1 MTETVENLET
11 IENRSEAI
19 NEVSVTETQPAPT
32 NSENAATAET
42 SNAPVTE
49 GASVTENAATA
60 ETSNAPVTEGAS
72 VTENAA
78 TAETSN
84 APVTEG
90 ASVTENA
97 ATAETSNE
105 LAQPEAPKAE
115 ETTETTEPTEP
126 TEPKLCG
133 KDPKIICDVVH
144 GLFSEPKTAEVKP
157 EEPTRSLEFQTTK
170 VVSSNAVPK
179 VPVQYVENP
188 LKFAKDLKKPTALDK
203 IKDVAANLKLMG
215 NEAEGEFIV
224 KAFDNITNPT
234 LERKEFEIKD
244 TEELA
249 KAFFGRDAIAPKNPG
264 SLNSNT
270 FTITENAEPGKS
282 FQDNNAGTVTDKVI
296 DSAYGTIAAQVN
308 FDMLQELRER
318 VYHAKF
324 ELDKVVGVK
333 GELFDSLEQ
342 SLKKAEEILDV
353 ERKNIVMHNL
363 QEITK
368 VLEGL
373 EAVKVEELAPEDRK
387 ALWDAIHNLKCAN
400 NLVNKAGF
408 KDKAGDNEKI
418 VQEHVAKALKLYP
431 KLKEDVR
438 MQALSSQIFA
448 LSE

>member
-1 MTETVENLET
+1 MTVETENTELTETPAASAT
-11 IENRSEAI
+11 P
-19 NEVSVTETQPAPT
+19 EVT
-32 NSENAATAET
+32 ATAET
-42 SNAPVTE
+42 AETSETTTTTTETRPTVTPE
-49 GASVTENAATA
+49 VAATA
-60 ETSNAPVTEGAS
+60 
-72 VTENAA
+72 
-78 TAETSN
+78 
-84 APVTEG
+84 
-90 ASVTENA
+90 
-97 ATAETSNE
+97 
-105 LAQPEAPKAE
+105 
-115 ETTETTEPTEP
+115 ETTETTETPVTP
-126 TEPKLCG
+126 VEPKLCG
-133 KDPKIICDVVH
+133 TDPKIICDVVH
-144 GLFSEPKTAEVKP
+144 ELFQEPKPKEEPKP
-157 EEPTRSLEFQTTK
+157 EEPTRSLEFQTTRK
-170 VVSSNAVPK
+170 VSETVVPK

-215 NEAEGEFIV
+215 KEAEGEFIV

-249 KAFFGRDAIAPKNPG
+249 KAFFGREKIQPKDPG
-264 SLNSNT
+264 ALHSST
-270 FTITENAEPGKS
+270 FAVSEDSTATGKS
-282 FQDNNAGTVTDKVI
+282 FQDSNAGTVTDKVI

-308 FDMLQELRER
+308 FDMISELRER
-318 VYHAKF
+318 VYHSKF

-333 GELFDSLEQ
+333 GELFDSLEC
-342 SLKKAEEILDV
+342 SLKKAEEILNV

-368 VLEGL
+368 AL

-400 NLVNKAGF
+400 NLVNKACF

>member
-1 MTETVENLET
+1 MTETSAENTELTNTENTTEEVQPTSVAET
-11 IENRSEAI
+11 RPTANSETSETAATAENSETPATP
-19 NEVSVTETQPAPT
+19 EAPKPAETQPAENS
-32 NSENAATAET
+32 NSENSETPAA
-42 SNAPVTE
+42 
-49 GASVTENAATA
+49 
-60 ETSNAPVTEGAS
+60 
-72 VTENAA
+72 
-78 TAETSN
+78 
-84 APVTEG
+84 
-90 ASVTENA
+90 
-97 ATAETSNE
+97 
-105 LAQPEAPKAE
+105 PE
-115 ETTETTEPTEP
+115 
-126 TEPKLCG
+126 EPKLCG
-133 KDPKIICDVVH
+133 TDPKIICDVVKE
-144 GLFSEPKTAEVKP
+144 LFQTPKPKEEPKP

-215 NEAEGEFIV
+215 KEAEGEFIV

-249 KAFFGRDAIAPKNPG
+249 KAFFGREKIQPK
-264 SLNSNT
+264 
-270 FTITENAEPGKS
+270 EPGALHSAKFAIEESNNMHKVHS
-282 FQDNNAGTVTDKVI
+282 FEDSYSGTVTDKVI

-308 FDMLQELRER
+308 FDMISELRER

-333 GELFDSLEQ
+333 GELFDSLEC
-342 SLKKAEEILDV
+342 SLKKAEEILNV

-368 VLEGL
+368 TL
-373 EAVKVEELAPEDRK
+373 EAVKAEELAPEDRK

-431 KLKEDVR
+431 KLKENVR

>member
-32 NSENAATAET
+32 
-42 SNAPVTE
+42 
-49 GASVTENAATA
+49 
-60 ETSNAPVTEGAS
+60 
-72 VTENAA
+72 
-78 TAETSN
+78 
-84 APVTEG
+84 
-90 ASVTENA
+90 TENA

-115 ETTETTEPTEP
+115 ETTETTER

-133 KDPKIICDVVH
+133 TDPKIICDVVH
-144 GLFSEPKTAEVKP
+144 GLFQDPKPTEVKS

-215 NEAEGEFIV
+215 KEAEGEFIV

-270 FTITENAEPGKS
+270 FTITENAETNPTGKS

-308 FDMLQELRER
+308 FDMISELRER
-318 VYHAKF
+318 AYHAKF

-333 GELFDSLEQ
+333 GELFDSLDQ
-342 SLKKAEEILDV
+342 SLKKAEEILNV
-353 ERKNIVMHNL
+353 ERKTIVMHNL

-368 VLEGL
+368 VLG
-373 EAVKVEELAPEDRK
+373 AVKVEELAPEDRK

>member
-19 NEVSVTETQPAPT
+19 NEVSVTETPTTAET
-32 NSENAATAET
+32 NSENSAVAET
-42 SNAPVTE
+42 SNAPV
-49 GASVTENAATA
+49 
-60 ETSNAPVTEGAS
+60 
-72 VTENAA
+72 
-78 TAETSN
+78 
-84 APVTEG
+84 
-90 ASVTENA
+90 
-97 ATAETSNE
+97 
-105 LAQPEAPKAE
+105 QPEAPKAE
-115 ETTETTEPTEP
+115 KTTETTEH

-133 KDPKIICDVVH
+133 TDPKIICDVVH

-170 VVSSNAVPK
+170 VVSSNVVPK

-188 LKFAKDLKKPTALDK
+188 LKFAKDLKKPTGMSALDK

-215 NEAEGEFIV
+215 KEAEGEFIV

-234 LERKEFEIKD
+234 LERKEFEIKE

-249 KAFFGRDAIAPKNPG
+249 KAFFGREKIQPKEPG
-264 SLNSNT
+264 ALHSST
-270 FTITENAEPGKS
+270 FSVSEDSSATGKS
-282 FQDNNAGTVTDKVI
+282 FQDSNAGTVTDKVI

-308 FDMLQELRER
+308 FDMISELRER

-373 EAVKVEELAPEDRK
+373 EAVKVEELAPEERK

>member
-1 MTETVENLET
+1 MTEITSTEK
-11 IENRSEAI
+11 IENPTE
-19 NEVSVTETQPAPT
+19 EVSVTETLTTAET
-32 NSENAATAET
+32 NSENAEASALAETPSSEVAPTTENTATAET
-42 SNAPVTE
+42 SNTEEAQPAQPAP
-49 GASVTENAATA
+49 ATENTASA
-60 ETSNAPVTEGAS
+60 ETS
-72 VTENAA
+72 A
-78 TAETSN
+78 TPET
-84 APVTEG
+84 A
-90 ASVTENA
+90 
-97 ATAETSNE
+97 
-105 LAQPEAPKAE
+105 
-115 ETTETTEPTEP
+115 
-126 TEPKLCG
+126 EPKLCG
-133 KDPKIICDVVH
+133 TDPKIICDVVH
-144 GLFSEPKTAEVKP
+144 GLFQDPKPAEVKP

-215 NEAEGEFIV
+215 KEAEGEFIV

-249 KAFFGRDAIAPKNPG
+249 KAFYGRSQVEPKNPG
-264 SLNSNT
+264 ALHSST
-270 FTITENAEPGKS
+270 FTITENSEQGKS
-282 FQDNNAGTVTDKVI
+282 FEDTKAGTVTDKVI

-308 FDMLQELRER
+308 FDMISELRER

-333 GELFDSLEQ
+333 GELFDSLEC
-342 SLKKAEEILDV
+342 SLKKAEEILNV

-368 VLEGL
+368 AL

-408 KDKAGDNEKI
+408 KDRAGDNEKI

-438 MQALSSQIFA
+438 MQALSSQIFT

>member
-32 NSENAATAET
+32 TENSASAET

-49 GASVTENAATA
+49 GALATEN
-60 ETSNAPVTEGAS
+60 S
-72 VTENAA
+72 
-78 TAETSN
+78 
-84 APVTEG
+84 
-90 ASVTENA
+90 

-105 LAQPEAPKAE
+105 PAQPEAPKAE
-115 ETTETTEPTEP
+115 ETTERTEH

-133 KDPKIICDVVH
+133 TDPKIICDVVH
-144 GLFSEPKTAEVKP
+144 GLFQDPKPAEVKP

-170 VVSSNAVPK
+170 VVSSNVVPK

-188 LKFAKDLKKPTALDK
+188 LKFANESGGLKKPTALDK

-215 NEAEGEFIV
+215 KEAEGEFIV

-270 FTITENAEPGKS
+270 FTITENAETNPTGKS

-308 FDMLQELRER
+308 FDMISELRER

-342 SLKKAEEILDV
+342 SLKKAEEILNV

-368 VLEGL
+368 AL
-373 EAVKVEELAPEDRK
+373 EAVKAEELAPEDRK

-408 KDKAGDNEKI
+408 KDRAGDNEKI
-418 VQEHVAKALKLYP
+418 VQDHVAKALKLYP

>member
-19 NEVSVTETQPAPT
+19 NEVSVTETTASAETPSSEVAPTTENSAVAETSNTEEAQPAQPAPAT
-32 NSENAATAET
+32 ENTATAET

-49 GASVTENAATA
+49 GA
-60 ETSNAPVTEGAS
+60 
-72 VTENAA
+72 
-78 TAETSN
+78 
-84 APVTEG
+84 
-90 ASVTENA
+90 
-97 ATAETSNE
+97 
-105 LAQPEAPKAE
+105 PKAE
-115 ETTETTEPTEP
+115 ETTEHTEH

-133 KDPKIICDVVH
+133 TDPKIICDVVR
-144 GLFSEPKTAEVKP
+144 GLFQDPKPAEVKP

-170 VVSSNAVPK
+170 VVSSNVVPK

-215 NEAEGEFIV
+215 KEAEGEFIV

-249 KAFFGRDAIAPKNPG
+249 KAFFGRVAIAPKNPG

-308 FDMLQELRER
+308 FDMISELRKR

-342 SLKKAEEILDV
+342 SLKKAEDILNV

-368 VLEGL
+368 VL

>member
-1 MTETVENLET
+1 MTETSAEKTELTNTENTTEEVRPAT
-11 IENRSEAI
+11 TATTATSE
-19 NEVSVTETQPAPT
+19 SVTETPAVT
-32 NSENAATAET
+32 NSANPET
-42 SNAPVTE
+42 SENTEVT
-49 GASVTENAATA
+49 A
-60 ETSNAPVTEGAS
+60 
-72 VTENAA
+72 
-78 TAETSN
+78 
-84 APVTEG
+84 
-90 ASVTENA
+90 
-97 ATAETSNE
+97 
-105 LAQPEAPKAE
+105 
-115 ETTETTEPTEP
+115 TTETTETP
-126 TEPKLCG
+126 EPKLCG
-133 KDPKIICDVVH
+133 TDPKIICDVVKE
-144 GLFSEPKTAEVKP
+144 LFQEPKPKEVKE

-203 IKDVAANLKLMG
+203 IKDVAENLKLMG
-215 NEAEGEFIV
+215 KEVEGEFIV
-224 KAFDNITNPT
+224 KAFDNITNTT

-249 KAFFGRDAIAPKNPG
+249 KAFFGREKIQPK
-264 SLNSNT
+264 
-270 FTITENAEPGKS
+270 EPGALHSAKFAIEESNNMHKVHS
-282 FQDNNAGTVTDKVI
+282 FEDSYSGTVTDKVI

-308 FDMLQELRER
+308 FDMISELRER

-342 SLKKAEEILDV
+342 SLKKAEEILNV

-368 VLEGL
+368 VLE
-373 EAVKVEELAPEDRK
+373 AVKVGELAPEDRK

>member
-19 NEVSVTETQPAPT
+19 NEVSVTETAAGAETPTTEPAVET
-32 NSENAATAET
+32 NSENTAAAETSNTEEAQPAPATENTATAET
-42 SNAPVTE
+42 SNVP
-49 GASVTENAATA
+49 
-60 ETSNAPVTEGAS
+60 
-72 VTENAA
+72 
-78 TAETSN
+78 
-84 APVTEG
+84 
-90 ASVTENA
+90 
-97 ATAETSNE
+97 
-105 LAQPEAPKAE
+105 AQPEAPKAE
-115 ETTETTEPTEP
+115 GTTEAPTT

-133 KDPKIICDVVH
+133 TDLKIICDVVH
-144 GLFSEPKTAEVKP
+144 GLFQDPKTAEVKP

-215 NEAEGEFIV
+215 KEAEGEFIV

-249 KAFFGRDAIAPKNPG
+249 KAFFGREKIQPKEPG
-264 SLNSNT
+264 ALHSGE
-270 FTITENAEPGKS
+270 FTISENAEPGKS
-282 FQDNNAGTVTDKVI
+282 FQDESAGTVTDKVI

-308 FDMLQELRER
+308 FDMISELRER

-342 SLKKAEEILDV
+342 SLKKAEEILNV

-368 VLEGL
+368 VL

-418 VQEHVAKALKLYP
+418 VQAHVAKALKLYP

>member
-1 MTETVENLET
+1 MTDIIENTNTVESTDQPSSLDHLGAPATTETTETPETSATAETPEADAENNENPTTET
-11 IENRSEAI
+11 
-19 NEVSVTETQPAPT
+19 SVTETPATQPTATPEVT
-32 NSENAATAET
+32 ATAET
-42 SNAPVTE
+42 SETA
-49 GASVTENAATA
+49 A
-60 ETSNAPVTEGAS
+60 ETP
-72 VTENAA
+72 A
-78 TAETSN
+78 T
-84 APVTEG
+84 
-90 ASVTENA
+90 
-97 ATAETSNE
+97 
-105 LAQPEAPKAE
+105 PE
-115 ETTETTEPTEP
+115 
-126 TEPKLCG
+126 EPKLCG
-133 KDPKIICDVVH
+133 TDPKIICDVVK
-144 GLFSEPKTAEVKP
+144 GLFQEPKPKEEPKP

-170 VVSSNAVPK
+170 VVSSNVVPK

-215 NEAEGEFIV
+215 KEAEGEFIV

-249 KAFFGRDAIAPKNPG
+249 KAYFGREKIQPKEPG
-264 SLNSNT
+264 ALHSST
-270 FTITENAEPGKS
+270 FAVSEDSSATGKS
-282 FQDNNAGTVTDKVI
+282 FQDSNAGTVTDKVI

-308 FDMLQELRER
+308 FDMISELRER

-333 GELFDSLEQ
+333 GELFDSLEC
-342 SLKKAEEILDV
+342 SLKKAEEILNV

-368 VLEGL
+368 VL

>member
-1 MTETVENLET
+1 MTETTEITEIANTEK
-11 IENRSEAI
+11 IENPTV
-19 NEVSVTETQPAPT
+19 EVRPESVTETQPV
-32 NSENAATAET
+32 AET
-42 SNAPVTE
+42 SNTEEAQPAQPAP
-49 GASVTENAATA
+49 ATENTATA
-60 ETSNAPVTEGAS
+60 GTSNAP
-72 VTENAA
+72 
-78 TAETSN
+78 
-84 APVTEG
+84 
-90 ASVTENA
+90 
-97 ATAETSNE
+97 
-105 LAQPEAPKAE
+105 AQPEAPKAE
-115 ETTETTEPTEP
+115 ETTETTETA
-126 TEPKLCG
+126 EPKLCG
-133 KDPKIICDVVH
+133 TDPKIICDVVH
-144 GLFSEPKTAEVKP
+144 GLFQDPKTAEVKP

-170 VVSSNAVPK
+170 VVSSNVVPK

-215 NEAEGEFIV
+215 KEAEGEFIV

-244 TEELA
+244 TKELA
-249 KAFFGRDAIAPKNPG
+249 KAFFGREKIQPKEPG
-264 SLNSNT
+264 ALYSST
-270 FTITENAEPGKS
+270 FAVSEDSTATGKS
-282 FQDNNAGTVTDKVI
+282 FQDSNAGTVTDKVI

-308 FDMLQELRER
+308 FDMISELRER

-333 GELFDSLEQ
+333 GELFDSLEC
-342 SLKKAEEILDV
+342 SLKKAEEILNV

-368 VLEGL
+368 VL

>member
-1 MTETVENLET
+1 MTESTNAVANTDQPSSLDHLGTPATPAAPEVAATAETTETATAAENNEKPTTET
-11 IENRSEAI
+11 QPE
-19 NEVSVTETQPAPT
+19 SVTETQPVT
-32 NSENAATAET
+32 NPETA
-42 SNAPVTE
+42 
-49 GASVTENAATA
+49 
-60 ETSNAPVTEGAS
+60 
-72 VTENAA
+72 
-78 TAETSN
+78 
-84 APVTEG
+84 
-90 ASVTENA
+90 
-97 ATAETSNE
+97 
-105 LAQPEAPKAE
+105 
-115 ETTETTEPTEP
+115 
-126 TEPKLCG
+126 EPKLCG
-133 KDPKIICDVVH
+133 TDPKIICDVVH

-170 VVSSNAVPK
+170 VVSSNIVPK

-215 NEAEGEFIV
+215 KEAEGEFIV

-249 KAFFGRDAIAPKNPG
+249 KAFFGREKIQPKEPG
-264 SLNSNT
+264 ALHSST
-270 FTITENAEPGKS
+270 FSVSEDSSATGKS

-308 FDMLQELRER
+308 FNMVSELRER

-353 ERKNIVMHNL
+353 ERSNIVMHNL

-368 VLEGL
+368 VL

-387 ALWDAIHNLKCAN
+387 ALWDAIHNLKCADA
-400 NLVNKAGF
+400 LVNKAGF

>member
-32 NSENAATAET
+32 TENTAIAET

-49 GASVTENAATA
+49 GAPATENTATA
-60 ETSNAPVTEGAS
+60 ETSNTEEAQPAQPAPA
-72 VTENAA
+72 TENTA

-84 APVTEG
+84 TEE
-90 ASVTENA
+90 AQP
-97 ATAETSNE
+97 
-105 LAQPEAPKAE
+105 AQPEAPKAE
-115 ETTETTEPTEP
+115 ETTETTETTEH

-133 KDPKIICDVVH
+133 TDPKIICDVVH

-170 VVSSNAVPK
+170 VVSSNVVPK

-215 NEAEGEFIV
+215 KEAEGEFIV

-234 LERKEFEIKD
+234 LERKEFEIKE

-249 KAFFGRDAIAPKNPG
+249 KAFFGREKIQPKEPG
-264 SLNSNT
+264 ALHSST
-270 FTITENAEPGKS
+270 FTVSEDSSATGKS
-282 FQDNNAGTVTDKVI
+282 FQDTSAGTVTDKVI

-333 GELFDSLEQ
+333 GELFDSLNC
-342 SLKKAEEILDV
+342 SLKKAEEILNV
-353 ERKNIVMHNL
+353 ERSNIVKHNL
-363 QEITK
+363 EEITK
-368 VLEGL
+368 TLEQ
-373 EAVKVEELAPEDRK
+373 VKVEDLAPEDRK
-387 ALWDAIHNLKCAN
+387 AVWDSIHNLKCAI
-400 NLVNKAGF
+400 NLVNKSGF
-408 KDKAGDNEKI
+408 KDKAGDAEKL
-418 VQEHVAKALKLYP
+418 VQEQVAKALKLYP

>member
-32 NSENAATAET
+32 TENTATAET

-49 GASVTENAATA
+49 GAPTTENTATA
-60 ETSNAPVTEGAS
+60 ETSNAEEAQPAQPAQPAPA
-72 VTENAA
+72 TENTA
-78 TAETSN
+78 TAETSTT
-84 APVTEG
+84 P
-90 ASVTENA
+90 
-97 ATAETSNE
+97 ET
-105 LAQPEAPKAE
+105 
-115 ETTETTEPTEP
+115 

-133 KDPKIICDVVH
+133 TDPKIICDVVH

-170 VVSSNAVPK
+170 VVSSNVVPK

-215 NEAEGEFIV
+215 KEAEGEFIV

-249 KAFFGRDAIAPKNPG
+249 KAFFGRDKIVPKEPG
-264 SLNSNT
+264 ALHSST
-270 FTITENAEPGKS
+270 FSVSEDSSATGKS

-296 DSAYGTIAAQVN
+296 DSAYGAIAAQVN
-308 FDMLQELRER
+308 FDMIGELRER

-342 SLKKAEEILDV
+342 SLKKAEEILNV

-363 QEITK
+363 QEIIK
-368 VLEGL
+368 VLEV
-373 EAVKVEELAPEDRK
+373 VKVEELAPEDRK

>member
-11 IENRSEAI
+11 IENRSE
-19 NEVSVTETQPAPT
+19 EVSVTETAAGAETPATTET
-32 NSENAATAET
+32 NSENTATAET
-42 SNAPVTE
+42 SKTEEAQPAQPAP
-49 GASVTENAATA
+49 ATENTATA
-60 ETSNAPVTEGAS
+60 GTSNAP
-72 VTENAA
+72 
-78 TAETSN
+78 
-84 APVTEG
+84 
-90 ASVTENA
+90 
-97 ATAETSNE
+97 
-105 LAQPEAPKAE
+105 AQPEAPKAE
-115 ETTETTEPTEP
+115 ETTETA
-126 TEPKLCG
+126 EPKLCG
-133 KDPKIICDVVH
+133 TDPKIICDVVH
-144 GLFSEPKTAEVKP
+144 GLFQDPKPAEVKT

-170 VVSSNAVPK
+170 VVSSNVVPK
-179 VPVQYVENP
+179 VPVQCVENP

-203 IKDVAANLKLMG
+203 IKDVAACLKLMG
-215 NEAEGEFIV
+215 KEAEGEFIV

-249 KAFFGRDAIAPKNPG
+249 KAFFGREKIVPKDPG
-264 SLNSNT
+264 SLNSST
-270 FTITENAEPGKS
+270 FAVSEDATATGKS
-282 FQDNNAGTVTDKVI
+282 FQDSNAGTVTDKVI

-308 FDMLQELRER
+308 FDMISELRER

-333 GELFDSLEQ
+333 GELFDSLEC
-342 SLKKAEEILDV
+342 SLKKAEEILNV

-368 VLEGL
+368 VL

-438 MQALSSQIFA
+438 MQALGSQIFA

>member
-11 IENRSEAI
+11 IENRSE
-19 NEVSVTETQPAPT
+19 EVSVTETAAGAETPATTET
-32 NSENAATAET
+32 NSENTATAETSKTEEAQPAQPAPATENTATAET
-42 SNAPVTE
+42 SNAP
-49 GASVTENAATA
+49 
-60 ETSNAPVTEGAS
+60 
-72 VTENAA
+72 
-78 TAETSN
+78 
-84 APVTEG
+84 
-90 ASVTENA
+90 
-97 ATAETSNE
+97 
-105 LAQPEAPKAE
+105 AQPEAPATPAE
-115 ETTETTEPTEP
+115 PEA
-126 TEPKLCG
+126 PKLCG
-133 KDPKIICDVVH
+133 ADPKIICDVVH

-157 EEPTRSLEFQTTK
+157 EEPTRTLEFQTTK
-170 VVSSNAVPK
+170 VVSSNTVPK

-203 IKDVAANLKLMG
+203 IKDVADNLKLMG
-215 NEAEGEFIV
+215 REVEGEFIV

-249 KAFFGRDAIAPKNPG
+249 KAFFGREKIVPKEPGALHSSEFSITKDAETNP
-264 SLNSNT
+264 T
-270 FTITENAEPGKS
+270 GKS

-333 GELFDSLEQ
+333 GELFDSLNC
-342 SLKKAEEILDV
+342 SLKKAEEILNV
-353 ERKNIVMHNL
+353 ERSNIVKHNL
-363 QEITK
+363 EEITK
-368 VLEGL
+368 SLED
-373 EAVKVEELAPEDRK
+373 VKVEDLAPEDRK
-387 ALWDAIHNLKCAN
+387 AVWDSIHNLKCAI
-400 NLVNKAGF
+400 NLVNKSGF
-408 KDKAGDNEKI
+408 KDKAGDAEKL
-418 VQEHVAKALKLYP
+418 VQEQVAKALKLYP

>member
-1 MTETVENLET
+1 MTEITSTEK
-11 IENRSEAI
+11 IENPTEEARP
-19 NEVSVTETQPAPT
+19 ESVTETAASAETPTTEPAVET
-32 NSENAATAET
+32 NSENIATVET
-42 SNAPVTE
+42 SNAP
-49 GASVTENAATA
+49 
-60 ETSNAPVTEGAS
+60 
-72 VTENAA
+72 
-78 TAETSN
+78 
-84 APVTEG
+84 
-90 ASVTENA
+90 
-97 ATAETSNE
+97 
-105 LAQPEAPKAE
+105 AQPEAPKAE
-115 ETTETTEPTEP
+115 GTTEAPTT

-133 KDPKIICDVVH
+133 TDPKIICDVVH
-144 GLFSEPKTAEVKP
+144 GLFQDPKPAEVKT

-170 VVSSNAVPK
+170 VVSSNVVPK

-215 NEAEGEFIV
+215 KEAEGEFIV

-234 LERKEFEIKD
+234 LERKEFEITD

-249 KAFFGRDAIAPKNPG
+249 KAFFGREKIQPKEPG
-264 SLNSNT
+264 ALHSSAFAVSEDST
-270 FTITENAEPGKS
+270 ATGKS
-282 FQDNNAGTVTDKVI
+282 FQDSDAGTVTNKVI

-308 FDMLQELRER
+308 FDMISELRER

-333 GELFDSLEQ
+333 GDLSDSLEC
-342 SLKKAEEILDV
+342 SLKKAEEILNV

-368 VLEGL
+368 VL

-408 KDKAGDNEKI
+408 KDRAGDSEKI

>member
-19 NEVSVTETQPAPT
+19 NEVSVTETAASAETPSSEVAPT
-32 NSENAATAET
+32 
-42 SNAPVTE
+42 
-49 GASVTENAATA
+49 TENAATA
-60 ETSNAPVTEGAS
+60 ETSNSPVTEGAPA
-72 VTENAA
+72 TENTA
-78 TAETSN
+78 TS
-84 APVTEG
+84 
-90 ASVTENA
+90 
-97 ATAETSNE
+97 ETSNE
-105 LAQPEAPKAE
+105 PAQPEAPKAE
-115 ETTETTEPTEP
+115 EATETTEH
-126 TEPKLCG
+126 TEPKPCG
-133 KDPKIICDVVH
+133 TDPKIICDVVH
-144 GLFSEPKTAEVKP
+144 GLFGEPKPAEVKP

-215 NEAEGEFIV
+215 KEAEGEFIV

-244 TEELA
+244 TEELS

-282 FQDNNAGTVTDKVI
+282 FQDTSAGTVTDKVI

-333 GELFDSLEQ
+333 GELFDSLNC
-342 SLKKAEEILDV
+342 SLKKAEEILNV
-353 ERKNIVMHNL
+353 ERSNIVKHIL
-363 QEITK
+363 EEITK
-368 VLEGL
+368 TL
-373 EAVKVEELAPEDRK
+373 EAVKVEDLAPEDRK
-387 ALWDAIHNLKCAN
+387 AVWDSIHNLKCAI
-400 NLVNKAGF
+400 NLVNKSGF
-408 KDKAGDNEKI
+408 KDKAGDAEKL
-418 VQEHVAKALKLYP
+418 VQEQVAKALKLYP

-438 MQALSSQIFA
+438 MQALASQIFA

>member
-1 MTETVENLET
+1 MTETSAEKTELTNTENT
-11 IENRSEAI
+11 ENPTEEVRPATTATTAAAATSE
-19 NEVSVTETQPAPT
+19 SVTETPAVT
-32 NSENAATAET
+32 NSANPETSENTEVTATTETAET
-42 SNAPVTE
+42 A
-49 GASVTENAATA
+49 
-60 ETSNAPVTEGAS
+60 
-72 VTENAA
+72 
-78 TAETSN
+78 
-84 APVTEG
+84 
-90 ASVTENA
+90 
-97 ATAETSNE
+97 
-105 LAQPEAPKAE
+105 
-115 ETTETTEPTEP
+115 
-126 TEPKLCG
+126 EPKLCG
-133 KDPKIICDVVH
+133 TDPKIICDVVKE
-144 GLFSEPKTAEVKP
+144 LFQEPKPKEVKE

-203 IKDVAANLKLMG
+203 IKDVAENLKLMG
-215 NEAEGEFIV
+215 KEVEGEFIV

-249 KAFFGRDAIAPKNPG
+249 KAFFGREKIQPK
-264 SLNSNT
+264 
-270 FTITENAEPGKS
+270 EPGALHSAKFAIEESNNMHKVHS
-282 FQDNNAGTVTDKVI
+282 FEDSYSGTVTDKVI

-308 FDMLQELRER
+308 FDMISELRER

-333 GELFDSLEQ
+333 GELFDSLEC
-342 SLKKAEEILDV
+342 SLKKAEEILNV

-368 VLEGL
+368 TL
-373 EAVKVEELAPEDRK
+373 EAVKAEELAPEDRK

-431 KLKEDVR
+431 KLKENVR

>member
-19 NEVSVTETQPAPT
+19 NEASVTETAASAETPSSEVAPT
-32 NSENAATAET
+32 
-42 SNAPVTE
+42 
-49 GASVTENAATA
+49 TENAATA
-60 ETSNAPVTEGAS
+60 ETSNSPVTEGAPA
-72 VTENAA
+72 TENTA
-78 TAETSN
+78 TAETS
-84 APVTEG
+84 
-90 ASVTENA
+90 
-97 ATAETSNE
+97 
-105 LAQPEAPKAE
+105 
-115 ETTETTEPTEP
+115 TTPETTEPKP
-126 TEPKLCG
+126 CG
-133 KDPKIICDVVH
+133 TDPKIICDVVN
-144 GLFSEPKTAEVKP
+144 GLFQDPKPAEVKP

-170 VVSSNAVPK
+170 VVSSNVVPK

-203 IKDVAANLKLMG
+203 IKDVADNLKLMG
-215 NEAEGEFIV
+215 KEAEGEFIV

-249 KAFFGRDAIAPKNPG
+249 KAFFGREKIQPKEPG
-264 SLNSNT
+264 ALHSST
-270 FTITENAEPGKS
+270 FTVSEDSSATGKS
-282 FQDNNAGTVTDKVI
+282 FQDTSAGTVTDKVI

-333 GELFDSLEQ
+333 GELFDSLEC
-342 SLKKAEEILDV
+342 SLKKAEEILNV
-353 ERKNIVMHNL
+353 ERSNIVKHNL
-363 QEITK
+363 EEITK
-368 VLEGL
+368 TL
-373 EAVKVEELAPEDRK
+373 EAVKVEDLAPEDRK
-387 ALWDAIHNLKCAN
+387 ALWDAIHNLKCAI
-400 NLVNKAGF
+400 NLVNKSGF
-408 KDKAGDNEKI
+408 KDKAGDAEKL
-418 VQEHVAKALKLYP
+418 VQEQVAKALKLYP

>member
-19 NEVSVTETQPAPT
+19 NEVSVTVTQPAPT
-32 NSENAATAET
+32 
-42 SNAPVTE
+42 
-49 GASVTENAATA
+49 TENAATA
-60 ETSNAPVTEGAS
+60 ETSNAPVTEGALATENIAAAETS
-72 VTENAA
+72 NAEEAQPAQPAPVTENAA
-78 TAETSN
+78 TAETSTT
-84 APVTEG
+84 PE
-90 ASVTENA
+90 
-97 ATAETSNE
+97 TA
-105 LAQPEAPKAE
+105 
-115 ETTETTEPTEP
+115 
-126 TEPKLCG
+126 EPKLCG
-133 KDPKIICDVVH
+133 TDPKIICDVVH
-144 GLFSEPKTAEVKP
+144 GLFSEPKPAEVKP

-170 VVSSNAVPK
+170 VVSSNVVPK

-215 NEAEGEFIV
+215 KEAEGEFIV

-249 KAFFGRDAIAPKNPG
+249 KAFFGREKIQPKEPG
-264 SLNSNT
+264 SLNSST
-270 FTITENAEPGKS
+270 FTVSEDSTATGKS
-282 FQDNNAGTVTDKVI
+282 FQDTSAGTVTDKVI

-342 SLKKAEEILDV
+342 SLKKAEEILNV
-353 ERKNIVMHNL
+353 ERSNIVMYNL

-368 VLEGL
+368 VLE
-373 EAVKVEELAPEDRK
+373 AVKVEDLAPEDRK
-387 ALWDAIHNLKCAN
+387 AVWDSIHNLKCAI
-400 NLVNKAGF
+400 NLVNKSSF
-408 KDKAGDNEKI
+408 KDKAGDAEKL
-418 VQEHVAKALKLYP
+418 VQEQVAKALKLYP